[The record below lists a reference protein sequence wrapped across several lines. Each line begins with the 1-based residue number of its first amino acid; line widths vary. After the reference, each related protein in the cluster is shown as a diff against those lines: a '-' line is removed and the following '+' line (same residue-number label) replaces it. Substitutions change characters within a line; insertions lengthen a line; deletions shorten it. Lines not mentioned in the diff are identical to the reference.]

1 MRIVVE
7 PNMIEGR
14 IEGWCDIPGWRGEQ
28 SVIVFSTI
36 HGKWHVASSMCL
48 PSDIE
53 AAKIV
58 QECVAAAFKELE
70 KMTI

>member
-1 MRIVVE
+1 MRIEVT
-7 PNMIEGR
+7 PNQREGR
-14 IEGWCDIPGWRGEQ
+14 IEGWCNIPGWRNEQ
-28 SVIVFSTI
+28 SVITFATI

-70 KMTI
+70 KLTI